1 MAIAPHRKIV
11 RQSDAPC
18 MCQGSGAQRRP
29 VGGSTWPRGVSAHH
43 MECVGQPGSHVRTS
57 YGSYFTRPFR
67 RFSADWD
74 SSRRC
79 SSSSEH
85 NHGPRESRSRTY
97 FRVGALFFEYRSCKW
112 VRSIRRVP
120 PDRSHPVLAQTGKKS
135 APTRKYVCKSHCR
148 LNYYSHPF
156 PFLIN

>member
-1 MAIAPHRKIV
+1 MVCVGRSGSYTYSCSGLSTTQKDRASV
-11 RQSDAPC
+11 RC
-18 MCQGSGAQRRP
+18 TMGQGSGAQRRP
-29 VGGSTWPRGVSAHH
+29 VGGSPWPRGVSAHH

-57 YGSYFTRPFR
+57 CGSDFTWPFR

-79 SSSSEH
+79 SSSTEH

-112 VRSIRRVP
+112 VRSIRQVL
-120 PDRSHPVLAQTGKKS
+120 PDRTHPVLAQTDKFKCS
-135 APTRKYVCKSHCR
+135 NAEIRVHITS
-148 LNYYSHPF
+148 
-156 PFLIN
+156 